1 MQQSAE
7 PETAAPDVIEA
18 WAPLRRPVF
27 RLLWGT
33 WLVANICMWMNEV
46 ASAWLMTTLTPSP
59 VMVALV
65 QSASVLPVVL
75 FGLPVGRL
83 QTS

>member
-1 MQQSAE
+1 MQPPVE
-7 PETAAPDVIEA
+7 PEVVPTEPLQSP

-33 WLVANICMWMNEV
+33 WLTANICMWMNEV
-46 ASAWLMTTLTPSP
+46 ASAWLMTTLTTSP
-59 VMVALV
+59 VMIALV

-75 FGLPVGRL
+75 FGLPSGAL
-83 QTS
+83 